1 MLNNIIE
8 YGEDLLNEKA
18 SDYLSLTLLD
28 HINFALKRAAKG
40 QFIRSPLTWEV
51 KKFYPKHFKIGIYA
65 LNQMNKK
72 YNVEFPEDEN
82 ASDSITFC

>member
-1 MLNNIIE
+1 MLEHFSYLLSNIDEEEIIMLNNIIE

-40 QFIRSPLTWEV
+40 QFIRSPINLGSEEV
-51 KKFYPKHFKIGIYA
+51 LSKAF
-65 LNQMNKK
+65 
-72 YNVEFPEDEN
+72 
-82 ASDSITFC
+82 